1 MMENT
6 LGNSSTSFFSTPR
19 WTRSSAL
26 WVSEWDNRSLTTSS
40 WATRSLF
47 CSLALYTRSGG
58 WLPWKYLVFLLKTE
72 ARRALNTYAFSSL
85 HPKEDGGF
93 PWACSFVNVLIEM
106 IVIIFPSVARLS
118 SSWAF
123 LKLFSTWSSD
133 ILVLFLSF
141 LALLPRVINSL
152 FFPAFQWK
160 LAIQPGW
167 SSSLPAC
174 LLSCTDGSVDSFMK
188 CCCSLGKLR

>member
-118 SSWAF
+118 SRLSFSKAF
-123 LKLFSTWSSD
+123 FYMIQWHPCTLPKFPGPSSKGDKLSLFSCVPVKARYSAR
-133 ILVLFLSF
+133 LV
-141 LALLPRVINSL
+141 
-152 FFPAFQWK
+152 FFP
-160 LAIQPGW
+160 P
-167 SSSLPAC
+167 SL
-174 LLSCTDGSVDSFMK
+174 SVVMYGRK
-188 CCCSLGKLR
+188 CW